1 MEEGE
6 RKIGL
11 GGRGEKF
18 SGLSSVFCTRDVRIV
33 RPLPLAASRMQ
44 RGVSDAGRTARCG
57 KRPPFLRKGARA
69 RPGGR
74 KLAHLFVRFSF
85 MCEGLFVKP

>member
-11 GGRGEKF
+11 GEGAKSFRDYL
-18 SGLSSVFCTRDVRIV
+18 LSFVRDVRIV

-57 KRPPFLRKGARA
+57 KRPPF
-69 RPGGR
+69 
-74 KLAHLFVRFSF
+74 
-85 MCEGLFVKP
+85 